1 MHVRDFIP
9 PSEARQ
15 AIGVYL
21 TPPELFSYPAEAEL
35 ESCVR
40 LLTIIWEP
48 IMTGNQKVIDQLNAA
63 LAIELTA
70 IVQYMAQSEMCESWG
85 YARLGGLTK
94 ARAIEEMKHA
104 EGLIERII
112 FLGAIPAINVA
123 LTPNLGKNIQTQL
136 EIDLADELQAV
147 KEYNEAISICRE
159 ANDDGSRSL
168 FEKMIKDEE
177 RHADF
182 LESQLHAIQEMGL
195 EIYLSNLMRG

>member
-1 MHVRDFIP
+1 M
-9 PSEARQ
+9 
-15 AIGVYL
+15 L
-21 TPPELFSYPAEAEL
+21 
-35 ESCVR
+35 
-40 LLTIIWEP
+40 
-48 IMTGNQKVIDQLNAA
+48 GNQKVLEQLNAA
-63 LAIELTA
+63 LASELTA
-70 IVQYMAQSEMCESWG
+70 IVQYMAQSEMCQNWG

-112 FLGAIPAINVA
+112 FLDGTPAINVA
-123 LTPNLGKNIQTQL
+123 LTPNLGKSAQTQL

-147 KEYNEAISICRE
+147 VEYNEAVRICRE

-182 LESQLHAIQEMGL
+182 LESQLHAIQEMGI
-195 EIYLSNLMRG
+195 EIYLSNQVRA